1 MRVRSSH
8 KHTLLSS
15 IHISG
20 LAGRLPA
27 VMLAAVILF
36 GCCPC
41 RHLQSIQRDTVAVII
56 RDSIYLHDTTLLWS
70 PPDESSQAVA
80 DTSSHLETSLAE
92 SDAAIIDGRLVH
104 SIRNR
109 CESIVPINVTIP
121 YKVHSESRESLSERA
136 VVKEVP
142 RELTCWQVFF
152 IRLGQ
157 ICTAC
162 IFIYVAVKLFIV
174 KR

>member
-1 MRVRSSH
+1 MRVRLSH
-8 KHTLLSS
+8 NHNLLST
-15 IHISG
+15 IHISR
-20 LAGRLPA
+20 LADRLPA

-41 RHLQSIQRDTVAVII
+41 RHLQTLQRDTVAVIV
-56 RDSIYLHDTTLLWS
+56 RDSVYLHDTTLLWS
-70 PPDESSQAVA
+70 PPDESSQVIA

-92 SDAAIIDGRLVH
+92 SDAAIIDGHLIH

-109 CESIVPINVTIP
+109 CESIVPIIVTIP
-121 YKVHSESRESLSERA
+121 YRVHSESRESLSERT

-142 RELTCWQVFF
+142 RELTWWQVLW

-157 ICTAC
+157 ICAGC
-162 IFIYVAVKLFIV
+162 LLICVAVKLFIV
-174 KR
+174 LR

>member
-1 MRVRSSH
+1 
-8 KHTLLSS
+8 
-15 IHISG
+15 
-20 LAGRLPA
+20 
-27 VMLAAVILF
+27 MLAAVILF

-56 RDSIYLHDTTLLWS
+56 RDSVYLHDTTLLWS

-92 SDAAIIDGRLVH
+92 SDAAIVEGRLIH
-104 SIRNR
+104 SIRNQ
-109 CESIVPINVTIP
+109 CESIVPINVIIP
-121 YKVHSESRESLSERA
+121 YRVHSESRESLSERV

-142 RELTCWQVFF
+142 RELTWWQVLW

-157 ICTAC
+157 IYTAC
-162 IFIYVAVKLFIV
+162 LFIYLVCRLFIV
-174 KR
+174 LR

>member
-1 MRVRSSH
+1 
-8 KHTLLSS
+8 
-15 IHISG
+15 
-20 LAGRLPA
+20 
-27 VMLAAVILF
+27 MLAAVILF

-41 RHLQSIQRDTVAVII
+41 RHLQTLQRDTVAVII
-56 RDSIYLHDTTLLWS
+56 RDSVYLHDTTLLWS
-70 PPDESSQAVA
+70 PPDESSQVIA

-92 SDAAIIDGRLVH
+92 SDAAIVNGRLIH

-121 YKVHSESRESLSERA
+121 YRVHSESRESLSEHT

-142 RELTCWQVFF
+142 RELTWWQALW

-157 ICTAC
+157 ICAAC
-162 IFIYVAVKLFIV
+162 LLICVVVKLLIV

>member
-1 MRVRSSH
+1 MRVQLNPNH
-8 KHTLLSS
+8 NLLSS
-15 IHISG
+15 IHIAG

-27 VMLAAVILF
+27 VMLAAVMLL

-41 RHLQSIQRDTVAVII
+41 RHMQSIQRDTVAVII
-56 RDSIYLHDTTLLWS
+56 RDSVYLHDTTLLWS

-92 SDAAIIDGRLVH
+92 SDAAIIDGHLVH

-109 CESIVPINVTIP
+109 TESIVPINVTIP
-121 YKVHSESRESLSERA
+121 YRVHSESRESLSERT

-142 RELTCWQVFF
+142 RELTWWQVLW

-157 ICTAC
+157 ISAAC
-162 IFIYVAVKLFIV
+162 LFIYIVCRLFIV

>member
-1 MRVRSSH
+1 MLVQSSH
-8 KHTLLSS
+8 NHNLLST

-20 LAGRLPA
+20 LADRLPA

-41 RHLQSIQRDTVAVII
+41 KHLQTLQRDTVAVIV
-56 RDSIYLHDTTLLWS
+56 RDSVYLHDTTLLWS
-70 PPDESSQAVA
+70 PPDESSQVIA

-92 SDAAIIDGRLVH
+92 SDAAIINGHLIH

-121 YKVHSESRESLSERA
+121 YRVHSESRESLSERT

-142 RELTCWQVFF
+142 RELTWWQVLW

-157 ICTAC
+157 ICAGC
-162 IFIYVAVKLFIV
+162 LLICVAVKLFIV
-174 KR
+174 LR

>member
-1 MRVRSSH
+1 MRVQSSH

-20 LAGRLPA
+20 LADRLPA

-41 RHLQSIQRDTVAVII
+41 KHLQTLQRDTVAVIV
-56 RDSIYLHDTTLLWS
+56 RDSVYLHDTTLLWS
-70 PPDESSQAVA
+70 PPDESSQVIA

-92 SDAAIIDGRLVH
+92 SDAAIINGRLIH

-109 CESIVPINVTIP
+109 SESIVPINVTIP
-121 YKVHSESRESLSERA
+121 YKVHSESRESLSERTA
-136 VVKEVP
+136 IKEVP
-142 RELTCWQVFF
+142 RELTWWQVLW

-157 ICTAC
+157 ICAGC
-162 IFIYVAVKLFIV
+162 LLICVAVKLFIV

>member
-1 MRVRSSH
+1 
-8 KHTLLSS
+8 
-15 IHISG
+15 
-20 LAGRLPA
+20 
-27 VMLAAVILF
+27 MLAAVILL

-41 RHLQSIQRDTVAVII
+41 KHLQSIQRDTVAVII
-56 RDSIYLHDTTLLWS
+56 RDSVYLHDTTILWS
-70 PPDESSQAVA
+70 PPDESSQAIA

-92 SDAAIIDGRLVH
+92 SDAAIINGRLIH

-109 CESIVPINVTIP
+109 SESIVPINVTIP
-121 YKVHSESRESLSERA
+121 YRVHSESRESLSERT

-142 RELTCWQVFF
+142 RELTWWQVLW

-157 ICTAC
+157 ICAAC
-162 IFIYVAVKLFIV
+162 LLICVAVKLFIV